1 MKKFND
7 IPFILAALCF
17 FIYAA
22 TKYTFLLFLGGL
34 LLLSGGIML
43 IINSKKK

>member
-7 IPFILAALCF
+7 IPFILGALCF

-22 TKYTFLLFLGGL
+22 TKYSLLIYLGGL
-34 LLLSGGIML
+34 LLVVGSILF
-43 IINSKKK
+43 IINKRKK